1 MALAVVGEV
10 LRGLEMSFTW
20 RAIGLTGEAK
30 EAYYKE
36 QDLSIR
42 ALTFENMYKLVRICN
57 T

>member
-1 MALAVVGEV
+1 MTLAVVGEV